1 MNPKKVFHNTACS
14 VQLPYI
20 AGHSLKGYHCI
31 LPSLHGGSLEITLPV
46 PLNLQLY
53 LNETIKEFDLFYD
66 SNILYNSVIVMM
78 YLYQNIIKILKTV
91 VPKLV
96 NIQIIIR

>member
-1 MNPKKVFHNTACS
+1 M
-14 VQLPYI
+14 
-20 AGHSLKGYHCI
+20 
-31 LPSLHGGSLEITLPV
+31 LPV

-53 LNETIKEFDLFYD
+53 INETIKEFDLFYG

-78 YLYQNIIKILKTV
+78 YLYQNIIKILQTV
-91 VPKLV
+91 VLKLV